1 MLAPMRADTYFS
13 SPGSALA
20 EERARR
26 GLKQREVASQMA
38 VSRQR
43 VAALEGAAR
52 VPSKT
57 ASRFMQALEAAGSA
71 VPR

>member
-1 MLAPMRADTYFS
+1 MRADTFYS
-13 SPGSALA
+13 TPGSALA
-20 EERARR
+20 VERAGR
-26 GLKQREVASQMA
+26 GLTQHDVAREMA

-52 VPSKT
+52 VPAKT